1 MKKIDRCTERFTA
14 KKEVAKTH
22 SEFVKLETKEGQRT
36 CREITLKRL
45 CSSLSISKHKDGN
58 RVMSEKSVEK
68 MEEIQE

>member
-14 KKEVAKTH
+14 KKEVAKAH
-22 SEFVKLETKEGQRT
+22 SEFVKLETKEGQR
-36 CREITLKRL
+36 ITLKRL